1 MTEKDIIKMS
11 LKELK
16 RLKVIQEVIDKHF
29 TQNTAASMLG
39 LSERQIRRL
48 ISAVRKEGEKGI
60 IHKSRGK
67 LSNRR
72 IPDKIK
78 TEVLELYRGKYLGF
92 GPTLASEK
100 LLEIDNIDVS
110 DEILRKWLIAEG
122 VWKRKRK
129 NRGHRKWRERKEC
142 FGQMVQLDGSHHDWL
157 EGRGPKLVIMG
168 YIDDATNETF
178 ARFYDY
184 EGTFPAMDSFK
195 RYVSKY
201 GIPHSI
207 YLDKHSTYKSTK
219 RLTPEEELKGLVYP
233 QSQFERALS
242 ELGVNVIHA
251 NSPQAKGRI
260 ERLFGTLQ
268 DRLVKEMRLKNIST
282 KEEANKFL
290 ENYLPIYNKKF
301 RVIATKNSDVH
312 MEPPKYLNL
321 DSVLSIQTK
330 RTVRNDNTVAHN
342 GKLYQIEEKTGSRKI
357 IVEERLDGSFHITN
371 NGNSLKFKEI
381 TERPKRTTNMSKEVS
396 KPRKPYIP
404 PKDHPWRLR
413 RNKSREQRQVVNS

>member
-1 MTEKDIIKMS
+1 MAEKDIIKVS

-16 RLKVIQEVIDKHF
+16 RLKIIEEVIDKHL
-29 TQNTAASMLG
+29 TQNTAASILG

-48 ISAVRKEGEKGI
+48 VRAVRNEGKKGI

-67 LSNRR
+67 LSNRK
-72 IPDKIK
+72 IPDNIK
-78 TEVLELYRGKYLGF
+78 SKVLKLYREKYLGF
-92 GPTLASEK
+92 GPTLACEK
-100 LLEIDNIDVS
+100 LLEMDSIEVS
-110 DEILRKWLIAEG
+110 TESLRTWLIAEG
-122 VWKRKRK
+122 LWKRKRK
-129 NRGHRKWRERKEC
+129 NRGHRKWRERQEC
-142 FGQMVQLDGSHHDWL
+142 FGQMVQVDGSHHDWL

-184 EGTFPAMDSFK
+184 EGTIPAMDSFK
-195 RYVSKY
+195 HYVIQY
-201 GIPHSI
+201 GMPHSV

-219 RLTPEEELKGLVYP
+219 KLTPEEELEGLIYP

-268 DRLVKEMRLKNIST
+268 DRLVKEMRLRNIST

-290 ENYLPIYNKKF
+290 EYYLPIYNKKF
-301 RVIATKNSDVH
+301 RVVAAKDSDVH
-312 MEPPKYLNL
+312 VKLPKDLNI
-321 DSVLSIQTK
+321 DHILSIKKT
-330 RTVRNDNTVAHN
+330 RTVRNDNTISYD
-342 GKLYQIEEKTGSRKI
+342 GKLYQIEDKTSSKKI
-357 IVEERLDGSFHITN
+357 TVEERLDGSFHITN

-381 TERPKRTTNMSKEVS
+381 TARPKRATDNTEKNSES
-396 KPRKPYIP
+396 PKPYIS
-404 PKDHPWRLR
+404 PKGHPWRKFGYI
-413 RNKSREQRQVVNS
+413 NSSKRQTVNC